1 MLYPSFNQ
9 SKKFKLIS
17 VALLVLLEHFCMKHF
32 SGNHSISQLFV
43 LVLYCAVADIF
54 IWLSYRAF
62 FCSDNASKI
71 DSPSGRFSQLAILV
85 FAAFVLAVV
94 LEGCTVLGSPASHFS
109 NIADWNIKRTLFF
122 FLIAYAVIFYL
133 FQSGSSPRALLHSAV
148 ARAKDADC
156 VLLIVSVFF
165 LVLGCSTVAFVSGF
179 IDADVYF
186 LLVITASVC
195 TACSSIWKRI
205 SALPVAFFV
214 TAFSIGVFL
223 VVSTPITTGISW
235 DDQIHYSNALST
247 SYLFETQ
254 KTDTD
259 INFTDEAVRRA
270 QGYEEPSLSH
280 FDRAEILEHA
290 RELNGSYRSD
300 IASDHV
306 QVNKHEEFVYTLS
319 SIGYVPS
326 AIGLWFARLL
336 HFDFSSMIQ
345 FARICN
351 LFSYCLAIAIAIKVT
366 PSKKGLFAFVGM
378 LPTSIFLASCFS
390 YDAWLISFTILGFA
404 YFLRYAWGDLN
415 EFTVRNISLAFLFT
429 FLGLAVKAVYFPI
442 IGLFFMVPRNRFV
455 SSKQRVHYYAAVFVL
470 GLIAFASFA
479 LPFLFSTASGSNVGD
494 MRGGS
499 DVNSGQQIAFILSD
513 PLRYAEILAN
523 YFSTYYLNPIT
534 SSGYALNFA
543 YLGSLAAQISVN
555 AIRGLVQVL
564 PAVCLLLFGI
574 FSADSIS
581 VNHIGLAQFL
591 WGSFVFLFT
600 VILVATAL
608 YVSFTPVG
616 LGTVNGCQ
624 SRYLLPL
631 LVPCLSFILNQ
642 SRLVIGDSKRFILIC
657 LVFPFAL
664 ATICELVLVVGKCF

>member
-17 VALLVLLEHFCMKHF
+17 VALLVLLELFCMKHF

-156 VLLIVSVFF
+156 VPLIVSVFF

-223 VVSTPITTGISW
+223 VMSTPITTGLSW

-247 SYLFETQ
+247 SYLLETQ
-254 KTDTD
+254 NTDTD
-259 INFTDEAVRRA
+259 IDFSDEAVLRA
-270 QGYEEPSLSH
+270 QGYDAPSIAR
-280 FDRAEILEHA
+280 FERMEMLEHA
-290 RELNGSYRSD
+290 KKLNGSYRSN
-300 IASDHV
+300 IEHGNV
-306 QVNKHEEFVYTLS
+306 QVDKHEECIFTLNR
-319 SIGYVPS
+319 IGYIPS
-326 AIGLWFARLL
+326 AIGLWLGRLL
-336 HFDFSSMIQ
+336 HFEFSSMVQ

-351 LFSYCLAIAIAIKVT
+351 LFSYCLAISVAIRVA
-366 PSKKGLFAFVGM
+366 PSKKGLFAFAGM
-378 LPTSIFLASCFS
+378 LPTSLFLASCFS
-390 YDAWLISFTILGFA
+390 YDAWLISFTMLGFA
-404 YFLRYAWGDLN
+404 YFLKFAWGDLEDCSIHN
-415 EFTVRNISLAFLFT
+415 LVAAFGFT
-429 FLGLAVKAVYFPI
+429 FVGLAVKAIYFPI
-442 IGLFFMVPRNRFV
+442 VGLFFMVPRNRFT
-455 SSKQRVHYYAAVFVL
+455 SSKQRTHYYVAVFIL

-499 DVNSGQQIAFILSD
+499 DVNSGQQIAFILAD
-513 PLRYAEILAN
+513 PLHYLKILGN
-523 YFSTYYLNPIT
+523 FFVSYYLNPIT

-543 YLGSLAAQISVN
+543 YLGSLAAQLPVN
-555 AIRGLVQVL
+555 AIRSLVQVL
-564 PAVCLLLFGI
+564 PAACLLVFG
-574 FSADSIS
+574 FLSSDSVS
-581 VNHIGLAQFL
+581 VKHVGIAQFL
-591 WGSFVFLFT
+591 WASFIFLFS
-600 VILVATAL
+600 VALVATAL

-616 LGTVNGCQ
+616 LGTINGCQ

-642 SRLVIGDSKRFILIC
+642 SRLVFGDSKRFILIC

-664 ATICELVLVVGKCF
+664 ATICEFVLVVGKCC